1 MQAQGAMLHIEC
13 VACCKYKYLLL
24 FISNRALILMKIHNS
39 MNDKRIAVIMSL
51 YKNDVVDYVKL
62 AVESILNQTYK
73 ELDFFIQYD
82 GPIRPEVDEYLTGLK
97 DERVKIQ
104 RRAENKGL
112 AQSLNDLLAIVMPM
126 GYEYIAR
133 MDADDISEVNRFEKQ
148 MAYFEAHPE
157 MECLGTWAIEIKSD
171 GSEFYRKQMPE
182 THEGCWKQFMI
193 RDCMIHPTVM
203 FRKSYIEKAGMY
215 SLDTYFGEDTMMW
228 AQGFAKGCKFSN
240 IPEYLFKFRLDDNF
254 FNRRRGWKHA
264 KGILTL
270 RWRVNKM
277 LNYPLKAYL
286 YTIAY
291 AGAKMMPTKVLNLI
305 YKKAR

>member
-1 MQAQGAMLHIEC
+1 M
-13 VACCKYKYLLL
+13 V
-24 FISNRALILMKIHNS
+24 
-39 MNDKRIAVIMSL
+39 VIMSL
-51 YKNDVVDYVKL
+51 YHNDSIGFVTQ
-62 AVESILNQTYK
+62 AVESILNQSYSNF
-73 ELDFFIQYD
+73 DFFIQYD
-82 GPIRPEVDEYLTGLK
+82 GPVKEDIDKYLSSIEDK
-97 DERVKIQ
+97 RIKIFK
-104 RRAENKGL
+104 RNENKGL
-112 AQSLNDLLAIVMPM
+112 AYSLNELLGVVISK
-126 GYEYIAR
+126 GYQYIAR
-133 MDADDISEVNRFEKQ
+133 MDADDISLPERFEKQ
-148 MAYFEAHPE
+148 LAFMELHPDI
-157 MECLGTWAIEIKSD
+157 ECLGTWAIEIKSD

-228 AQGFAKGCKFSN
+228 AQGFAKGCKFAN

>member
-1 MQAQGAMLHIEC
+1 
-13 VACCKYKYLLL
+13 
-24 FISNRALILMKIHNS
+24 
-39 MNDKRIAVIMSL
+39 MNPNRIAVIMSL
-51 YKNDVVDYVKL
+51 YKNDTLEYVRF
-62 AVESILNQTYK
+62 AVESILNQSYGQF
-73 ELDFFIQYD
+73 DFFILYD
-82 GPIRPEVDEYLTGLK
+82 GYIPQNVDDYLSGLR
-97 DERVKIQ
+97 DERIRIN
-104 RRAENKGL
+104 RREENKGL
-112 AQSLNDLLAIVMPM
+112 AYSLNELLGIVMPQN
-126 GYEYIAR
+126 YEYIAR
-133 MDADDISEVNRFEKQ
+133 MDADDISLPERFAKQ
-148 MAYFEAHPE
+148 VAFLNTHPE
-157 MECLGTWAIEIKSD
+157 TECLGTWAIEINSD

-182 THEGCWKQFMI
+182 THEGCWEQFMV

-203 FRKSYIEKAGMY
+203 FRKSYIEKAGFY

-228 AQGFAKGCKFSN
+228 AQGFAAGCKFAN
-240 IPEYLFKFRLDDNF
+240 VPEYLFKFRLNDDF

-286 YTIAY
+286 YAIAY